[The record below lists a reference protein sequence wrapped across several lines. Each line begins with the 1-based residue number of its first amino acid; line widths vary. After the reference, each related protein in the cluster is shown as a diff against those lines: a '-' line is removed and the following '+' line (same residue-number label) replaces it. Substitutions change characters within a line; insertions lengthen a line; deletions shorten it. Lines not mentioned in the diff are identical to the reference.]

1 MVEIKKQLRYVL
13 LSVVSAVS
21 LFKKKTFCK
30 PVIQKREEK
39 KTIYATIQNEEKPN
53 TV

>member
-1 MVEIKKQLRYVL
+1 MFCCQQLVQFHYL
-13 LSVVSAVS
+13 
-21 LFKKKTFCK
+21 KKKTFCK